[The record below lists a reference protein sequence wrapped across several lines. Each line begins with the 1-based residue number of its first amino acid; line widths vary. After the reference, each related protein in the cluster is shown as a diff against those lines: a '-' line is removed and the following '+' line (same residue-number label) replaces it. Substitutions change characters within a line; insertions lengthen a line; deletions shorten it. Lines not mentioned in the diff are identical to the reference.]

1 MEILGKYAEGMQTAK
16 EVYIEAIENRKDNF
30 IKYQMQ
36 YNNKLSNYAEGY
48 IEALKD
54 IIEIIK

>member
-1 MEILGKYAEGMQTAK
+1 MGNIGKYAEGMQTAK
-16 EVYIEAIENRKDNF
+16 EVYIEAIENRKKNF
-30 IKYQMQ
+30 INYQMK
-36 YNNKLSNYAEGY
+36 YNNKLSNYDVGY